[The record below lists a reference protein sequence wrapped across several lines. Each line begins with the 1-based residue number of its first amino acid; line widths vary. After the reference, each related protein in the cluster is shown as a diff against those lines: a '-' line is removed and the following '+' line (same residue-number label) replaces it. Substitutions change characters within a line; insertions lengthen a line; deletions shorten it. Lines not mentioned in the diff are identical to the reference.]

1 MSDVFFPPPRFTT
14 SAAPKASSG
23 VHATITHPPP
33 ATAALATGSI
43 VRGTV
48 IGSDAKGQVL
58 VKTESGV
65 LPLQTKAQLAQ
76 GSQVTLQVRIAG
88 TELHVVIL
96 NVEAGREAPGQQ
108 GGQSGTQEGPQGRGP
123 AGPAA
128 AAPTALTDEDVA
140 SGRLIRA
147 VLEPAAAQA
156 RAAGTSAGTPSG
168 PGPGAAPPA
177 GGEVLV
183 RLISVSAPTAPT
195 GAPTAGQAAP
205 SGAHAALIA
214 QEAAQTAPAAPGA
227 PAGGSGTQ
235 AAQAGQAL
243 RLEGL
248 VASAPGGRGAIIE
261 TPQGNLRLAVQ
272 TALPPG
278 TRLTLELIPTAGSQA
293 AAEPPEAAVR
303 DSSLARGWPALEEAL
318 RLLQPGDLQPAGMTL
333 GSHALPRP
341 GPRFASTVLFF
352 LAALRGGDLGAW
364 LSATAAQALE
374 RAGRGDLVAR
384 LKKDFARMSRL
395 AAEPAP
401 GEWRGYLVPVL
412 DGEALSQVRLFVRR
426 PESDPESDGAGDG
439 PADPERATRFVV
451 EVAFSRLGELQLD
464 GLIQGRRFDLI
475 LRSRAPL
482 PEPLRRDIADIYEA
496 AGATT
501 GYSGQLV
508 FQASP
513 DWAPLPLDAMTE
525 GAEAGVVV

>member
-33 ATAALATGSI
+33 TTAALATGSI

-48 IGSDAKGQVL
+48 IGTDAKGQVL
-58 VKTESGV
+58 VKTEAGV

-88 TELHVVIL
+88 SELHVVIL
-96 NVEAGREAPGQQ
+96 NVETDKEAPRHQ
-108 GGQSGTQEGPQGRGP
+108 GGHQEGHQGGRAGLQDVPQGRVQ
-123 AGPAA
+123 AGAA
-128 AAPTALTDEDVA
+128 ADTAAGDLA
-140 SGRLIRA
+140 SGRLIPAR
-147 VLEPAAAQA
+147 LEPAATG
-156 RAAGTSAGTPSG
+156 RPAGTTSG
-168 PGPGAAPPA
+168 SRPA
-177 GGEVLV
+177 TVLQTGGEILV
-183 RLISVSAPTAPT
+183 RLISVAAPTAP
-195 GAPTAGQAAP
+195 GAAAAG
-205 SGAHAALIA
+205 GAALIA
-214 QEAAQTAPAAPGA
+214 QEAAQPTPTATGSTLNTPAGAPGA
-227 PAGGSGTQ
+227 PG
-235 AAQAGQAL
+235 AQGQAL
-243 RLEGL
+243 RLEGV
-248 VASAPGGRGAIIE
+248 VASAPAGQGAIIE
-261 TPQGNLRLAVQ
+261 TGQGRLRLAVQ

-278 TRLTLELIPTAGSQA
+278 TRLVMAVVPAPGPQA
-293 AAEPPEAAVR
+293 AAEAPETAVR

-318 RLLQPGDLQPAGMTL
+318 RLLQPGELQPAGVPL

-364 LSATAAQALE
+364 LSGAAAQALE

-384 LKKDFARMSRL
+384 LKQDFARMSRL

-401 GEWRGYLVPVL
+401 GEWRGYLIPVFD
-412 DGEALSQVRLFVRR
+412 DGALSQVRLFVRGPETDR
-426 PESDPESDGAGDG
+426 ESDEEDGG
-439 PADPERATRFVV
+439 PAASARTTRFVV

-482 PEPLRRDIADIYEA
+482 PQTLRRDIAEIYEA

-508 FQASP
+508 FQASG
-513 DWAPLPLDAMTE
+513 DWAPLTLDALTDE
-525 GAEAGVVV
+525 AEAGVVV

>member
-48 IGSDAKGQVL
+48 IGTDAKGQIL

-96 NVEAGREAPGQQ
+96 NVEAGKNAPRHQ
-108 GGQSGTQEGPQGRGP
+108 GGQGGPQEAPQGRVP
-123 AGPAA
+123 ATTAAPAA
-128 AAPTALTDEDVA
+128 PATLSDEDVA

-147 VLEPAAAQA
+147 VLEPAAAQGRTPA
-156 RAAGTSAGTPSG
+156 NSAGSG
-168 PGPGAAPPA
+168 PAAALPA

-183 RLISVSAPTAPT
+183 RLISVTAPSAGP
-195 GAPTAGQAAP
+195 GATTAGPAAP
-205 SGAHAALIA
+205 SGAAAALIA
-214 QEAAQTAPAAPGA
+214 QETSQSSTGGPGA
-227 PAGGSGTQ
+227 PAVAMG
-235 AAQAGQAL
+235 AQGQPL

-248 VASAPGGRGAIIE
+248 VAAAPGSQGATIE
-261 TPQGNLRLAVQ
+261 TAQGNLRLAVQ

-278 TRLTLELIPTAGSQA
+278 TRLVLELTPAAGPQT
-293 AAEPPEAAVR
+293 AAEAPEASVR
-303 DSSLARGWPALEEAL
+303 DSGLARGWPALEEAL
-318 RLLQPGDLQPAGMTL
+318 RILQPGDLQPAGMTL

-341 GPRFASTVLFF
+341 GPRFASTLLFF

-364 LSATAAQALE
+364 LSGATAQALE

-384 LKKDFARMSRL
+384 LKQDFARMSRL

-401 GEWRGYLVPVL
+401 GEWRGYLVPVF
-412 DGEALSQVRLFVRR
+412 DGGALSQVRLFVRG
-426 PESDPESDGAGDG
+426 PETDEREEDG
-439 PADPERATRFVV
+439 PAAPGRATRFVV

-482 PEPLRRDIADIYEA
+482 PEPLRRDIAEIYEA
-496 AGATT
+496 AGAAT

-508 FQASP
+508 FQASA
-513 DWAPLPLDAMTE
+513 DWAPLPLDAMTA

>member
-1 MSDVFFPPPRFTT
+1 MSDVFFPPPRFTS

-23 VHATITHPPP
+23 VHATVTHPPP

-43 VRGTV
+43 VKGRV

-58 VKTESGV
+58 VKTDAGV

-88 TELHVVIL
+88 SELHVVIL
-96 NVEAGREAPGQQ
+96 NVEAGKEAPRHQ
-108 GGQSGTQEGPQGRGP
+108 GGLQGGLAGFQEAPQGRVQ

-128 AAPTALTDEDVA
+128 GVPAAEEDLA
-140 SGRLIRA
+140 SGRLIPAR
-147 VLEPAAAQA
+147 LEPTAAQSRTTA
-156 RAAGTSAGTPSG
+156 
-168 PGPGAAPPA
+168 PGPATTLQG

-183 RLISVSAPTAPT
+183 RLISVSAPTAP
-195 GAPTAGQAAP
+195 GAT
-205 SGAHAALIA
+205 AALIA
-214 QEAAQTAPAAPGA
+214 QEAAQPTPGTIGTAP
-227 PAGGSGTQ
+227 GTPTATASTQ
-235 AAQAGQAL
+235 GQAL
-243 RLEGL
+243 RLEGM
-248 VASAPGGRGAIIE
+248 VASAPGSQGAVIE
-261 TPQGNLRLAVQ
+261 TAQGRLHLAVQ

-278 TRLTLELIPTAGSQA
+278 TRVVMEVIPAAAHQA
-293 AAEPPEAAVR
+293 AAEVLEGAVR
-303 DSSLARGWPALEEAL
+303 DGSLARGWPALEEAL
-318 RLLQPGDLQPAGMTL
+318 RLLQPGELQPAGMTL

-364 LSATAAQALE
+364 LSGATAQALE

-384 LKKDFARMSRL
+384 LKQDFARMSRL

-401 GEWRGYLVPVL
+401 GEWRGYLIPVL
-412 DGEALSQVRLFVRR
+412 DDGALSQVRLFVRH
-426 PESDPESDGAGDG
+426 PESDEEDGA
-439 PADPERATRFVV
+439 PAASERTTRFVV

-482 PEPLRRDIADIYEA
+482 TPALRRDITEIYEA
-496 AGATT
+496 VGATT
-501 GYSGQLV
+501 GYRGQLV
-508 FQASP
+508 FQASA
-513 DWAPLPLDAMTE
+513 DWTLLPLDTMT
-525 GAEAGVVV
+525 AEADAGVVV

>member
-1 MSDVFFPPPRFTT
+1 MSDVFFPPPRFTS

-43 VRGTV
+43 VKGRV

-58 VKTESGV
+58 VKTDAGV

-76 GSQVTLQVRIAG
+76 GSQVTLQVRFAG
-88 TELHVVIL
+88 SELHVVIL
-96 NVEAGREAPGQQ
+96 NVEAEKDAVPRQAGDPGAQ
-108 GGQSGTQEGPQGRGP
+108 GGPRPDSQGRQAALAQAGAPPP
-123 AGPAA
+123 AM
-128 AAPTALTDEDVA
+128 TDEDVA

-156 RAAGTSAGTPSG
+156 RTPSPAAGALG
-168 PGPGAAPPA
+168 A

-183 RLISVSAPTAPT
+183 KLISVSAPTAPAAT
-195 GAPTAGQAAP
+195 SAAGPATTAASALLAQQAGQGAPLAGQ
-205 SGAHAALIA
+205 G
-214 QEAAQTAPAAPGA
+214 QGQT
-227 PAGGSGTQ
+227 Q
-235 AAQAGQAL
+235 GQAL
-243 RLEGL
+243 RLEGV
-248 VASAPGGRGAIIE
+248 VASAPGHTPGHQGAAIE
-261 TPQGNLRLAVQ
+261 TPLGSLRLAVQ

-278 TRLTLELIPTAGSQA
+278 TRLVMEVTPLPAPQA
-293 AAEPPEAAVR
+293 AAEAPEAAVR
-303 DSSLARGWPALEEAL
+303 DSGLARGWPTLEEAL
-318 RLLQPGDLQPAGMTL
+318 RILQPGDLQPASMTL
-333 GSHALPRP
+333 GTHALPRP
-341 GPRFASTVLFF
+341 GPRFASTTLFF

-364 LSATAAQALE
+364 LSSSAAQALE
-374 RAGRGDLVAR
+374 RAGRSDLVGR
-384 LKKDFARMSRL
+384 LKQDFARMSRL

-412 DGEALSQVRLFVRR
+412 DDGALSQVRFFVRR
-426 PESDPESDGAGDG
+426 PESDEEGGSTAGG
-439 PADPERATRFVV
+439 RATRFIV

-482 PEPLRRDIADIYEA
+482 APPLRRDIAEIHEA

-501 GYSGQLV
+501 GYRGQLV
-508 FQASP
+508 FQASA
-513 DWAPLPLDAMTE
+513 DWTPLPLDAMTI

>member
-14 SAAPKASSG
+14 STAPKATSG

-48 IGSDAKGQVL
+48 IGTDAKGQVL
-58 VKTESGV
+58 VKTDSGV

-88 TELHVVIL
+88 SELHVVIL
-96 NVEAGREAPGQQ
+96 NVEAGQEAPRRH
-108 GGQSGTQEGPQGRGP
+108 GGQPGPQESPQGRAQAGP
-123 AGPAA
+123 AG

-147 VLEPAAAQA
+147 ILEPAAAQT
-156 RAAGTSAGTPSG
+156 RAPGVTGGIQSG
-168 PGPGAAPPA
+168 PGAGPPA

-183 RLISVSAPTAPT
+183 RLISVAAPTTASGTAP
-195 GAPTAGQAAP
+195 GAGTASPGTSAV
-205 SGAHAALIA
+205 LLA
-214 QEAAQTAPAAPGA
+214 QEAAQPTPAAPGA
-227 PAGGSGTQ
+227 PSGASAAPGGQGP
-235 AAQAGQAL
+235 AL

-248 VASAPGGRGAIIE
+248 VTSAPGHRGATIE
-261 TPQGNLRLAVQ
+261 TPHGSLRLAVQ

-278 TRLTLELIPTAGSQA
+278 TRLVLELTPSAAAQA
-293 AAEPPEAAVR
+293 AADAPEVAVR

-318 RLLQPGDLQPAGMTL
+318 RILQPSDLQPAGMTL

-341 GPRFASTVLFF
+341 GPRFASTMLFF
-352 LAALRGGDLGAW
+352 LSALRGGDLGAW
-364 LSATAAQALE
+364 LSATTAQALE

-384 LKKDFARMSRL
+384 LKQDFARMSRL

-401 GEWRGYLVPVL
+401 GEWRGYLIPVFE
-412 DGEALSQVRLFVRR
+412 DGMLSQVRLFVRR
-426 PESDPESDGAGDG
+426 PESDAESDEEDGGPGASG
-439 PADPERATRFVV
+439 RATRFVV

-482 PEPLRRDIADIYEA
+482 PETLRRDITEIYEA

-501 GYSGQLV
+501 GYRGQLV
-508 FQASP
+508 FQAAA
-513 DWAPLPLDAMTE
+513 DWAPLPLDAITA